1 MNGAVGGVLKPL
13 RWPALWVGLWSAA
26 VLVVVVGS
34 LTPPVVLELPRNS
47 DKVQHFLA
55 YGLLAA
61 SAVQLF
67 ADRQWR
73 RVGLGLVLL
82 GVALEFA
89 QGALTDNR
97 QADPWDA
104 LANSVGVLL
113 GLAVRLT
120 PAAATLLRLE
130 AWVARRLR

>member
-1 MNGAVGGVLKPL
+1 MAAPRVLKPL
-13 RWPALWVGLWSAA
+13 RWPAFWGALWGVA

-34 LTPPVVLELPRNS
+34 LSAPVTLELPRNS

-67 ADRQWR
+67 ADRHWR

-104 LANSVGVLL
+104 LANTVGVLL
-113 GLAVRLT
+113 GLSTRLT
-120 PAAATLLRLE
+120 PLRDLLLRC
-130 AWVARRLR
+130 VPARR

>member
-1 MNGAVGGVLKPL
+1 MSMAAPRVLKPL
-13 RWPALWVGLWSAA
+13 RWPAFWVALWGVA

-34 LTPPVVLELPRNS
+34 LSAPVTLELPRNS

-67 ADRQWR
+67 ADRHWR

-104 LANSVGVLL
+104 LANTVGVLL
-113 GLAVRLT
+113 GLSTRLT
-120 PAAATLLRLE
+120 PLRDLLLRC
-130 AWVARRLR
+130 VPARR